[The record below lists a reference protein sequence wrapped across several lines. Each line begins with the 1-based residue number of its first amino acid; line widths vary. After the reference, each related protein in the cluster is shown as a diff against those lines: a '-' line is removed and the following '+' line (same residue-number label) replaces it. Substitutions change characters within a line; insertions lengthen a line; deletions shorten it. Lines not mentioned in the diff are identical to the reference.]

1 MLCGCSL
8 PKRPLS
14 KLSKSDIQRDLES
27 TRRKHLEQM
36 ILPSILEREDLGPF
50 IDQESVEFAQR
61 IKQGLADS
69 RKLQR
74 SLEARI
80 RKNMK
85 KFGDEKRFVVNTPEE
100 EVVKGFPEVELKW
113 MFGDKEVVVP
123 KAMGLHLYH
132 GWKKWREE
140 AKADLKRNLL
150 ENVDFGKQYVAQR
163 QVSFHIEFAVVNQEE
178 AHALVYN
185 DFVISSFIRKWEL
198 LMLWIVVDLLISY
211 HILFPVGLSNKYFGT
226 RN

>member
-8 PKRPLS
+8 PERPLS
-14 KLSKSDIQRDLES
+14 KLSKSDIRRDLES
-27 TRRKHLEQM
+27 AQRKHLEQM

-61 IKQGLADS
+61 IKQGLANS

-85 KFGDEKRFVVNTPEE
+85 KFGDEKHFVVNTPEE

-123 KAMGLHLYH
+123 KAVGLHLYH

-163 QVSFHIEFAVVNQEE
+163 QVSFHF
-178 AHALVYN
+178 
-185 DFVISSFIRKWEL
+185 
-198 LMLWIVVDLLISY
+198 
-211 HILFPVGLSNKYFGT
+211 
-226 RN
+226 